1 MTYFPFKYFNLFP
14 CLRLTDWHDEESP
27 RWSNFSPH
35 LYPHP
40 TFSSVSAPWNW
51 NYFSSCVLS
60 THYAASHFRSS
71 IHHVYS
77 VWHAHLSFINM
88 INISSPDFKH
98 VLPERGCLSSQI
110 FTVFVREHVS
120 MSFHLTQLC
129 ATWGHRPCMLRF
141 NTAYIMPSPLYSKY
155 FWNKI
160 SVEDYVLFLFIK

>member
-1 MTYFPFKYFNLFP
+1 MKKALRGLTSLHICTLIPHSVLFQP
-14 CLRLTDWHDEESP
+14 HETEVILVPVYPILTV
-27 RWSNFSPH
+27 
-35 LYPHP
+35 LHP
-40 TFSSVSAPWNW
+40 T
-51 NYFSSCVLS
+51 
-60 THYAASHFRSS
+60 HFRSF

-77 VWHAHLSFINM
+77 VWHVHLSFIN
-88 INISSPDFKH
+88 IVNISSPDFKH

-110 FTVFVREHVS
+110 FTVFAREHVS

-141 NTAYIMPSPLYSKY
+141 NTVYIIPSPLYSKY